1 MLISKKTTIKKIY
14 KICVYECLTMLVG
27 VRVGEREIIVTKCEW
42 KRARERVHK
51 QCRVVSVS

>member
-27 VRVGEREIIVTKCEW
+27 VGEREIIVTKCEW